1 MSFDP
6 WLRTAAFTALAVGL
20 LAVGRPVYGAPEFRA
35 GAATVNITPPLG
47 IEINGGT
54 APVLATE
61 VHDELHARAL
71 VLDDGSIRLAWV
83 TVDNCLMDRGI
94 LDAAKTL
101 IFSRAGIPSNAVC
114 ISATHTHS
122 AGSVTGVHLSEPDP
136 EYRAW
141 LPGRIADAV
150 RMAANRLAPAEAGW
164 GSGSVPQHVFNRRIR
179 IRSGASYTNL
189 LGRPGD
195 RVKMNWS
202 SPEPSVDGEASGPV
216 DPEVFVLSLRHTDG
230 RPLALLA
237 NYSLHYVGGVGP
249 GHLSADYY
257 GVFCDRVARNLKA
270 GDADPPFVALM
281 SNGTSADIN
290 NVDFRKE
297 RPKQAPYDQ
306 IRRVADDVAAEVARV
321 ERSLAYQHEVKL
333 GAASIEL
340 ELVVRRPSPTEVDQ
354 ARALLHGRTREE
366 LHTWPE
372 FYAREQLILADYP
385 ETLSLPLQVFRVGD
399 LRIVQWPG
407 KIFAVTGLNLKRR
420 HPEFPLFNISLAN
433 GWFGYI
439 PPPEQHALGSYE
451 TWRGRTSPLETNAIP
466 RMTGAFED
474 LLRSLR

>member
-1 MSFDP
+1 MSFIP
-6 WLRTAAFTALAVGL
+6 RLRSAATVGLAVGL
-20 LAVGRPVYGAPEFRA
+20 VAAGRPVLGATEVRA

-83 TVDNCLMDRGI
+83 TVDNCLMDRGV
-94 LDAAKTL
+94 LDAAKAL
-101 IFSRAGIPSNAVC
+101 IFSKAGIPSNAVC
-114 ISATHTHS
+114 IAATHTHS

-136 EYRAW
+136 AYRAW

-150 RMAANRLAPAEAGW
+150 RLAANRLAPAEAGW

-179 IRSGASYTNL
+179 VRPGVSYTNL
-189 LGRPGD
+189 LGQPGD

-202 SPEPSVDGEASGPV
+202 SPEPSVDGDTSGPV
-216 DPEVFVLSLRHTDG
+216 DPEVFVLSFRRPDG

-257 GVFCDRVARNLKA
+257 GVFCDRIARHLKA
-270 GDADPPFVALM
+270 GDEDPPFVALM

-297 RPKQAPYDQ
+297 RPRQAPYEQ

-321 ERSLAYQHEVKL
+321 EKGLTYRRQVQL
-333 GAASIEL
+333 GAATMEL
-340 ELVVRRPSPTEVDQ
+340 DLNVRRPSPTQIEQ
-354 ARALLHGRTREE
+354 ARALLHGRTRED

-399 LRIVQWPG
+399 VRILQWPG
-407 KIFAVTGLNLKRR
+407 EIFAVTGLDLKQR
-420 HPEFPLFNISLAN
+420 HPEIPLFNISLAN

-439 PPPEQHALGSYE
+439 PPPEQHALGAYE

-466 RMTGAFED
+466 RMTEGFEK
-474 LLRSLR
+474 LLRSLP